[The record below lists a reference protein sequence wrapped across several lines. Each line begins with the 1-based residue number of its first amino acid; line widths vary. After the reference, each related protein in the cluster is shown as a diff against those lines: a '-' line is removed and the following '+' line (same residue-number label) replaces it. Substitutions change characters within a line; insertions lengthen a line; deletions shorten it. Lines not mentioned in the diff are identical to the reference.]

1 MKINLDRVPATHDEA
16 VQLVLD
22 SLTPDDLA
30 VMCVPDFAIVDV
42 HHTIGRH
49 LRNSWSLWERESVLV
64 QHYRTVH
71 RLAHADDI
79 SSLILSE
86 VWARVRAVPFD
97 RAACIATFHA
107 HWKAQGLNELGE
119 AS

>member
-1 MKINLDRVPATHDEA
+1 MRINLDRVPATHDEA

-22 SLTPDDLA
+22 SLTNDDVEA
-30 VMCVPDFAIVDV
+30 MCAPDFVIVDV
-42 HHTIGRH
+42 HHSIGRH

-71 RLAHADDI
+71 RIGHADDI

-97 RAACIATFHA
+97 RAACIATFHV
-107 HWKAQGLNELGE
+107 HWKARGLNELGE
-119 AS
+119 TP

>member
-22 SLTPDDLA
+22 SLAPADVE
-30 VMCVPDFAIVDV
+30 VMCAPDFSIVDV
-42 HHTIGRH
+42 HHTIGRY
-49 LRNSWSLWERESVLV
+49 LRNSWSLWESASVLV

-71 RLAHADDI
+71 RIGHADDI
-79 SSLILSE
+79 SSMILSE

-97 RAACIATFHA
+97 RAACIAVFHT

-119 AS
+119 TP